1 MSARLLI
8 ADDSTTIQK
17 VFERTFPPEE
27 FTLTFADNGEEALT
41 KARKSKPDLI
51 IADINM
57 PVKNG
62 FEVCEEVKKDSLLK
76 NIPVLLLIGILDDFD
91 EDESSRVGA
100 DGFIVKPFE
109 SNAAINKVREA
120 LAVGKGAVPRQEKP
134 EITFPP
140 EEKAEEA
147 EEILPLEEAIEK
159 EEEEVLELSDIVEE
173 PVAEPPKEEKEEEFV
188 LKTPLRELETELQE
202 QFHEGEEEKEE
213 ALTLD
218 LPIDE
223 VEPEPIARGAEETG
237 LFGELEIE
245 EEERRVKDERLETI
259 LDESAMEFEKIEGLT
274 PTREEREI
282 EKEQF
287 EERFAETFEPA
298 FKAKEEGP
306 KEVGAPDKGLEGAL
320 RDAMEGF
327 AERLAT
333 VLGHEL
339 KGIVA
344 EAIKET
350 VPELVREEMEK
361 LREG

>member
-27 FTLTFADNGEEALT
+27 FTLTFANNGEEAMA
-41 KARKSKPDLI
+41 KARKGKPDLI

-91 EDESSRVGA
+91 EDESNRVGA

-109 SNAAINKVREA
+109 SNAAISKVREA
-120 LAVGKGAVPRQEKP
+120 LTVGKGALPRKEKA
-134 EITFPP
+134 EIAFPP

-147 EEILPLEEAIEK
+147 EELFPREEAVEK
-159 EEEEVLELSDIVEE
+159 EEEEVLELADVVEE
-173 PVAEPPKEEKEEEFV
+173 PIAEPPKEEKEEEFV

-202 QFHEGEEEKEE
+202 QFHETEEEKEE

-223 VEPEPIARGAEETG
+223 LEPEPIMAKGVEEKG
-237 LFGELEIE
+237 LFGELLVE

-259 LDESAMEFEKIEGLT
+259 LDESATEFDRIEALT
-274 PTREEREI
+274 PKREKREI
-282 EKEQF
+282 EREKF
-287 EERFAETFEPA
+287 EERFVEPFEPA
-298 FKAKEEGP
+298 FKAKEEDL
-306 KEVGAPDKGLEGAL
+306 KEVGALEKGLEGAL
-320 RDAMEGF
+320 KDVMEGF

-350 VPELVREEMEK
+350 VPELVREEIEK
-361 LREG
+361 LR